1 MLIKEYLLDRLTV
14 ERIWPLALGVFL
26 IAYVI
31 KEVRSYRRL
40 SHFPGPWLASVS
52 NLWYIYTEMSGIN
65 YIYWEGAC
73 EKYGYSLRLPS
84 RRSF

>member
-1 MLIKEYLLDRLTV
+1 MLIKEFLLDRLTV

-40 SHFPGPWLASVS
+40 SHLPGPWLASVS
-52 NLWYIYTEMSGIN
+52 NLWYIYTEMSGRN
-65 YIYWEGAC
+65 YIYWETAC
-73 EKYGYSLRLPS
+73 EKYG
-84 RRSF
+84 

>member
-40 SHFPGPWLASVS
+40 SRFPGPWLASVS
-52 NLWYIYTEMSGIN
+52 NLWYIYTEMSGRN
-65 YIYWEGAC
+65 YIYWENAC
-73 EKYGYSLRLPS
+73 EKYG
-84 RRSF
+84 